1 MKNNLFKSLIAG
13 VLAMTLIFGGLAIAE
28 DATTQPEVSSTEAA
42 EQQALSEAANA
53 LKSARQKARKNAI
66 KQELETELKAYVEAG
81 EMTQEQADLLLK
93 SVEEGHTLRGSRQS
107 GKKNAPGMV
116 GNKSNRSK
124 NNNGQKSGRGKKSGR
139 NKNQL

>member
-42 EQQALSEAANA
+42 EQQALSEAAKA
-53 LKSARQKARKNAI
+53 LKSARMKARQNAV
-66 KQELETELKAYVEAG
+66 KQEHETELKGYVEAG

-93 SVEEGHTLRGSRQS
+93 SVEEGQGLKSSRQS
-107 GKKNAPGMV
+107 GKKNAAGMD
-116 GNKSNRSK
+116 GKKSNRSK
-124 NNNGQKSGRGKKSGR
+124 NNDGQKSGKKSGR
-139 NKNQL
+139 SKNQF